1 MAVNQPGQTTAS
13 ASAEQAAYSTT
24 GAAAAGQQQFRTREE
39 ASTGFGGM
47 TPRFGIS
54 SQFSA
59 SGNGGDFFEKLYG
72 KIQLRVKQMT
82 EAGGLEEK
90 YNVIKLLKNID
101 GLNYSGIIVAESLH
115 GVTTAHVLLVE
126 RTGEYPDKLVE
137 NIQGVRYEMIRTP
150 GDALDDKYM
159 MAVRNAVAAVVKTD
173 PEGIVVVDGTLVPN
187 EFDLDSDAQVS
198 DLINNTFNATHAE
211 LYTRVADYRGKD
223 LSQLT
228 RDFKNGKFTVT
239 LSFNG
244 DDTTYFNQ
252 AGMPTRQDICV
263 SLAYKVNSNKQN
275 RSVNQGDDSIQI
287 VKTYG
292 YIDFEFIGAQMVN
305 NMMTSQ
311 KFIPNFV
318 ITHIESG
325 VAPTPDIVMLGVA
338 SVLSLSDDGYWLQAF
353 RPSVSK
359 KNEFDF
365 NDVGALNV
373 EGNIEASP
381 TGYGKRYDTK
391 SKTSTPMEIT
401 KLIQTLVRPN
411 MMISMD
417 LPKAG
422 PETWYTAAFRY
433 IKNGTN
439 PSALRRVNDF
449 LNYATGGAYGGSDAP
464 MFLTTSN
471 KIHGGFY
478 KTNNGFRDLR
488 HLTSYLAVANYV
500 TDTSQPQALL
510 TQYTN
515 TLYNNVI
522 PNDLRAATRFQ
533 YINDMSKQTAV
544 VKQMY
549 DRVTFNGAML
559 STWVRALHSIGFM
572 PVFGTTSGDSANE
585 MFMKRSTL
593 DFQSGIIG
601 GDVRFMGSAD
611 NMYGNWMPFGQYNR
625 NF

>member
-13 ASAEQAAYSTT
+13 ADQAAYATSGATQSQQQYRPREE
-24 GAAAAGQQQFRTREE
+24 AAAA
-39 ASTGFGGM
+39 SSFGGM

-59 SGNGGDFFEKLYG
+59 SGNGGDFFEKLYS

-101 GLNYSGIIVAESLH
+101 GLNYSGIIIAETLN
-115 GVTTAHVLLVE
+115 GVTTAHVLMVE

-159 MAVRNAVAAVVKTD
+159 LSARNAVAAVVKTD

-187 EFDLDSDAQVS
+187 EFDLESDAQVS

-228 RDFKNGKFTVT
+228 RDYKNGKFTVT

-263 SLAYKVNSNKQN
+263 ALAYKVNSNKQN

-292 YIDFEFIGAQMVN
+292 YIDFEFTGSQMVN
-305 NMMTSQ
+305 NMMTTQ

-318 ITHIESG
+318 ITHIESA

-359 KNEFDF
+359 KGDFDF

-373 EGNIEASP
+373 EGNIEGSP

-422 PETWYTAAFRY
+422 PETWYTSAFRY
-433 IKNGTN
+433 IKNNSN

-449 LNYATGGAYGGSDAP
+449 LNFATGGAYGGSDAP

-500 TDTSQPQALL
+500 TDTSQPAALL

-559 STWVRALHSIGFM
+559 SAWVRSLHSIGFM
-572 PVFGTTSGDSANE
+572 PVFSTNNGDNANE

-593 DFQSGIIG
+593 DFQAGIIG

-611 NMYGNWMPFGQYNR
+611 NMYGNWTPYGQYNR